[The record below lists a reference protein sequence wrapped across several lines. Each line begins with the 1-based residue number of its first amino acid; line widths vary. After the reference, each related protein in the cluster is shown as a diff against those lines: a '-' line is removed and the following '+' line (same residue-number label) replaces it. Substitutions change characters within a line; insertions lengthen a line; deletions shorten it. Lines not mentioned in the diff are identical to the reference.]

1 MPARPDIAAAT
12 APARRRKPW
21 LGSALALLLITAV
34 AWAAH
39 GLALRSGLERL
50 REGAR
55 LRLEVV
61 AARLDG
67 ELARFDYLPS
77 LLEMTPSVF
86 DLLESP
92 ADAALRELVNRYLH
106 DMNATVGAD
115 ILYVLDRAGTA
126 LASSDAGQP
135 GTPVGQDLSFRPYV
149 RNALAMGRGRFY
161 GVGITSGRAGYYL
174 SYALVR
180 QGQQRGVATVKV
192 SLEAAERDWSQLPG
206 EVMVADERNVVI
218 LASRE
223 GWKLRPLAPLSA
235 QALADAATSRSYG
248 ASALVPLDWQ
258 QREALAEQT
267 TRVSLERTRY
277 LATERP
283 VNQNRWRLMLLDDE
297 APARTTARYAAIS
310 AALGTAVLLLLATV
324 LRQRQRALRQQLANR
339 QALQA
344 AHDTLEAKVV
354 ERTAELRSLQNELI
368 HAGKLAALGQMSA
381 GMVHELNQPLAAMR
395 TLSDNAVVLLDK
407 QRPDDVRANLSRIG
421 QLVERLARLTQQ
433 LKVFAHKSASPAC
446 AAGLKQAVQ
455 EALFLVS
462 VRVRELAV
470 EVDVQIDPPQLQAAA
485 EPARLEQVLVNLFG
499 NAVDAMAG
507 SALRRLSVHAGRRG
521 TQVVITVADTG
532 PGIHRDVL
540 DHLFEPFVTTK
551 PAGSGLGLGLMI
563 SAHIVREFGGTL
575 SAHNREAGGAE
586 FVIELLAG

>member
-1 MPARPDIAAAT
+1 MPGNPDAAAADT
-12 APARRRKPW
+12 RARRRRPW
-21 LGSALALLLITAV
+21 LASGLALLLIALV
-34 AWAAH
+34 AWVAH

-55 LRLEVV
+55 LRLDVV

-92 ADAALRELVNRYLH
+92 ADAALREAVNRYLH
-106 DMNATVGAD
+106 GMNATVGAD
-115 ILYVLDRAGTA
+115 ILYVLDRSGTA
-126 LASSDAGQP
+126 LASSDSDQP
-135 GTPVGQDLSFRPYV
+135 GTPVGQD
-149 RNALAMGRGRFY
+149 ALAQGRGRFY

-174 SYALVR
+174 SYALQR
-180 QGQQRGVATVKV
+180 MGQQRGVATVKV

-235 QALADAATSRSYG
+235 QALAEAAQSRSYG
-248 ASALVPLDWQ
+248 ASGLVPLDWQ
-258 QREALAEQT
+258 PREALAEQT
-267 TRVSLERTRY
+267 TRVRLERTPY

-283 VNQNRWRLMLLDDE
+283 VNQNRWRLILLDDE
-297 APARTTARYAAIS
+297 APARASARYAAIS
-310 AALGTAVLLLLATV
+310 AALGAAVLLLLATV
-324 LRQRQRALRQQLANR
+324 LRLRQRSLRLQLANR

-354 ERTAELRSLQNELI
+354 ERTTELRSVQNELI

-421 QLVERLARLTQQ
+421 QLVERLARLTRQ
-433 LKVFAHKSASPAC
+433 LKVFAHKSAMPAC
-446 AAGLKQAVQ
+446 AVGLKQAIQ

-462 VRVRELAV
+462 VRVRELEV
-470 EVDVQIDPPQLQAAA
+470 DVDVQIDPPELQAAA

-499 NAVDAMAG
+499 NAADAMAG
-507 SALRRLSVHAGRRG
+507 SAVRRLSVRASRRG
-521 TQVVITVADTG
+521 TQVVITAGDTG
-532 PGIHRDVL
+532 PGIHAEVL
-540 DHLFEPFVTTK
+540 AHLFEPFVTTK

-575 SAHNREAGGAE
+575 SAHNSASGGAE
-586 FVIELLAG
+586 FVIELRAVP